1 MFNDTK
7 VELATSQKH
16 LGLILYSR
24 IGFNEH
30 IDNKINKC
38 NRLIG
43 IMKILPLT
51 LSGKSLLKTYKS
63 FVRSNRDQAN
73 IIQDKPFI
81 ESFKRRI
88 KSYSQ
93 NFQQIGDGPARPFFF
108 HKIAQELLP
117 SILKLTVML
126 LVKEQVSLF
135 YIQSP
140 ETQQTY
146 QNTLIY
152 WQNVSTPYSSYIT
165 FLMGTMLLDGLF
177 SITTNAIPIYM
188 NISYFECSKQ

>member
-1 MFNDTK
+1 MLLNPDPYKQSMEICFSQKRNNRNYPSMMFNDTK

-63 FVRSNRDQAN
+63 FVRSNRD
-73 IIQDKPFI
+73 
-81 ESFKRRI
+81 
-88 KSYSQ
+88 
-93 NFQQIGDGPARPFFF
+93 
-108 HKIAQELLP
+108 
-117 SILKLTVML
+117 
-126 LVKEQVSLF
+126 
-135 YIQSP
+135 
-140 ETQQTY
+140 
-146 QNTLIY
+146 
-152 WQNVSTPYSSYIT
+152 
-165 FLMGTMLLDGLF
+165 
-177 SITTNAIPIYM
+177 
-188 NISYFECSKQ
+188 